1 MKIVINGCYGGFSLS
16 EEAIELYLTKKGLEF
31 SKEKSEFFS
40 LVGYNY
46 VVKDQEHWYDR
57 DIERNDSVLVEV
69 VEVLGEKA
77 NGRCADLKVV
87 EIPDGVEWQVEEYDG
102 NEWVAEVH
110 RVWS

>member
-1 MKIVINGCYGGFSLS
+1 MKIVINSCYGGFSLS

>member
-1 MKIVINGCYGGFSLS
+1 MKIVINSCYGGFSLS

-46 VVKDQEHWYDR
+46 IVKDQEHWYDR

-87 EIPDGVEWQVEEYDG
+87 EIPDGVDWQVEEYDG

-110 RVWS
+110 RTWS